1 MASRGLYRK
10 LKKKICEGCDHPVYA
25 PCKKINPKRACIK
38 CRKEMTRLKS
48 RQMDCS

>member
-25 PCKKINPKRACIK
+25 PCKKINPKRACAK
-38 CRKEMTRLKS
+38 CRKEMTRLKP
-48 RQMDCS
+48 RQTDCA